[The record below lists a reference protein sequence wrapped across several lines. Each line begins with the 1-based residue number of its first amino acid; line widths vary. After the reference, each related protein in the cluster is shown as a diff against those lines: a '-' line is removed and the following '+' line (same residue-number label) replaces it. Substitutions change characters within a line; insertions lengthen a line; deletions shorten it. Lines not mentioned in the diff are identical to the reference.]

1 MNIQTV
7 DIPADAAD
15 QSFNCYISR
24 QHVGVEV
31 TDAGITISDLT
42 NFGKGGDHPSCVWFG
57 RESLSV
63 VPRDLVPC
71 PGWGSRRP
79 ARWHMCP
86 PRRYTTD
93 PQHPS
98 FASADKS
105 NDKKPWPTLA
115 NSASLSHSDSI
126 LLPLPVACPPRALL
140 TTDIAADVDRITTHD
155 LGRRVGGDASFK
167 LLDKGYCGVPVRP
180 VLDRIAVGDR
190 TNVLTLALRDAC
202 NEADRAKMRPELAV
216 AMDFD
221 KATEA
226 VNCIHRRD
234 PIRATGTIIEPS
246 LASRVSWRPSLNL
259 RRPLGQL
266 MDA

>member
-1 MNIQTV
+1 M
-7 DIPADAAD
+7 
-15 QSFNCYISR
+15 IS
-24 QHVGVEV
+24 
-31 TDAGITISDLT
+31 
-42 NFGKGGDHPSCVWFG
+42 C
-57 RESLSV
+57 
-63 VPRDLVPC
+63 
-71 PGWGSRRP
+71 P
-79 ARWHMCP
+79 ARGGVAGGQPDGICALP
-86 PRRYTTD
+86 AATRPTLSLL
-93 PQHPS
+93 P
-98 FASADKS
+98 DKS

-140 TTDIAADVDRITTHD
+140 TTDVAADVDRITTHD

-202 NEADRAKMRPELAV
+202 DEADRVKMTMRPELAV

-226 VNCIHRRD
+226 VIVNCIDNATAGTLGPRGPSSNHPLQAVLVGD
-234 PIRATGTIIEPS
+234 P
-246 LASRVSWRPSLNL
+246 VSIYGDL
-259 RRPLGQL
+259 LGS
-266 MDA
+266 